1 MTTTPLITTRQIGKR
16 YIVTSSLGTGGMG
29 IVYRAHDRLTGEAVA
44 LKQVKL
50 SREPIGDGHVDFRLA
65 LAHEFRTL
73 ASLRHPHII
82 SVLDYG
88 FAGFMASS
96 NESRPYYTMELLE
109 NAQTLIQ
116 AGEDAPLPTQ
126 IDLLLQILH
135 ALTYLHRRG
144 IIHRDL
150 KPANV
155 MVVDNHARLVD
166 FGLAKSRGYINAEQV
181 VGTLAYVAP
190 EVLQGHSV
198 SEASDLYAFGVM
210 AYELIAGHHPFHVGD
225 VTMLIHD
232 LLTAS
237 PDLGA
242 LQVDM
247 TLAAVIGRLL
257 AKNPAER
264 YQHAH
269 EVIIA
274 LAPFASNQPET
285 LTLRESFLQ
294 AAEFVGREKELATLK
309 EALKSIIKIEQDAP
323 QTNAPLGSAW
333 LIGGESGVG
342 KSRLTDELRVLALV
356 EGALVLRGQ
365 AVSGG
370 GLPYQMWRDPIR
382 RLLLTVEV
390 GPEEAAVL
398 QEIIPDIGDLL
409 DITLPEISAL
419 DGRARQQRL
428 TLAIADL
435 FRRHKEAMVLLLED
449 LQWISPASLEILKQI
464 IRIAPELPLLIVV
477 NYRDDERH
485 DLPDELPG
493 VNHLKLDRLST
504 QEITQLSQSMMGHTA
519 QSQSVIDL
527 LKRETEGNTFFI
539 IEVMRALAEEAGQLE
554 NIGVTT
560 LPTHVFVGGI
570 MEVVKRRL
578 ARVPEQMRDLL
589 KLAAVVGRQ
598 IDLKLMQHFVENKR
612 VLTPSQIDLATWL
625 TICADAAVLEIDEE
639 QWRFAHDKLREGL
652 LTEMD
657 VAERAALNRQVAQ
670 AIEAVYKDKAG
681 RAVALVEHWD
691 AAGDPE
697 KTITYALIVGE
708 QAYALSNYAEGQH
721 WLQRALVLLPKD
733 QPNRGR
739 MRALGLLGD
748 ILSRTSDYTEATQSH
763 QEAIQI
769 ARQLNDLA
777 SVADSLNGMGFIAYQ
792 LGDYVT
798 ARTHS
803 EEALTLAQAAQDR
816 KNSARAL
823 NNLGVVA
830 DVEANYPLARQRYS
844 QSLAIFGEIGDLRG
858 MASIFNNLGTVT
870 DSEGDLETAQSYYEQ
885 GLQICR
891 DINYR
896 HGVSVLLNNLGIVT
910 ERQGDYLAA
919 WSYLQEGLAL
929 GRIIGNRRSNA
940 HCLANMVFV
949 GLKLEQK
956 AESWNAL
963 REAIAIGRAIA
974 DTTLVPHL
982 LAGAA
987 RLYLFS
993 GKHELS
999 AQLTG
1004 LVASLPTL
1012 DHDFLKIRLEPLQA
1026 DLQKALSP
1034 EDYAKYTRNGKDLD
1048 LGVVMEGLLSP
1059 A

>member
-1 MTTTPLITTRQIGKR
+1 MTTAPLITTQQIGKR
-16 YIVTSSLGTGGMG
+16 YIVTGSLGSGGMG
-29 IVYRAHDRLTGEAVA
+29 VVYRALDRLTGEAVA
-44 LKQVKL
+44 LKQVNL
-50 SREPIGDGHVDFRLA
+50 SRERLADGNVDFRLA

-116 AGEDAPLPTQ
+116 AGEDASLPKQ
-126 IDLLLQILH
+126 IELLLQILH

-155 MVVDNHARLVD
+155 MVANNHVRLVD
-166 FGLAKSRGYINAEQV
+166 FGLAKSRGYIDAEQV

-190 EVLQGHSV
+190 EVLQGHPV
-198 SEASDLYAFGVM
+198 SEASDLYALGVM

-232 LLTAS
+232 LLTAA

-247 TLAAVIGRLL
+247 TLAAIIGRLL

-274 LAPFASNQPET
+274 LAPFASDQPET

-294 AAEFVGREKELATLK
+294 AAEFVGREKELNTLK
-309 EALKSIIKIEQDAP
+309 EALKSIKIEQDAP
-323 QTNAPLGSAW
+323 LGSAW
-333 LIGGESGVG
+333 MIGGESGVG
-342 KSRLTDELRVLALV
+342 KSRLTDELRVMALV
-356 EGALVLRGQ
+356 EGAMVLRGQ

-370 GLPYQMWRDPIR
+370 SLPYQMWREPIR
-382 RLLLTVEV
+382 RLLLAVEITSA
-390 GPEEAAVL
+390 EAAVL
-398 QEIIPDIGDLL
+398 QEIIPDISDLL
-409 DITLPEISAL
+409 SIALPHIPAL

-435 FRRHKEAMVLLLED
+435 FHRHQEAMVLLLED
-449 LQWISPASLEILKQI
+449 LQWMSPASMEILKQI
-464 IRIAPELPLLIVV
+464 IRIVPELPLLVVV

-485 DLPDELPG
+485 NLPDELPG
-493 VNHLKLDRLST
+493 AHHLKLDRLST
-504 QEITQLSQSMMGHTA
+504 QEIVRLSQSMMGHTA

-560 LPTHVFVGGI
+560 LPTHVFAGGI
-570 MEVVKRRL
+570 MEVVRRRL
-578 ARVPEQMRDLL
+578 ARVPAHMRDLL
-589 KLAAVVGRQ
+589 KLAAVAGRQ
-598 IDLKLMQHFVENKR
+598 IDLKLMQYLIENKR
-612 VLTPSQIDLATWL
+612 TLTLAQVDLAAWL
-625 TICADAAVLEIDEE
+625 TTCADAAVLEIDEE

-657 VAERAALNRQVAQ
+657 TAERATLHRQIAQ
-670 AIEAVYKDKAG
+670 AIEAVYADKLG

-691 AAGDPE
+691 AADDHE
-697 KTITYALIVGE
+697 KTITYALLVGE
-708 QAYALSNYAEGQH
+708 QAYALSNYDEGRR
-721 WLQRALVLLPKD
+721 WLERALELLPKD
-733 QPNRGR
+733 QPNRQR
-739 MRALGLLGD
+739 MKALASLGD
-748 ILSRTSDYTEATQSH
+748 ILSRTSDYAAATQAH
-763 QEAIQI
+763 DEAAQI
-769 ARQLNDLA
+769 AHQLNDLA
-777 SVADSLNGMGFIAYQ
+777 SVAESVNSMGFIAYQ
-792 LGDYVT
+792 LGDY
-798 ARTHS
+798 AAAKSHS
-803 EEALTLAQAAQDR
+803 EEALTLAQTAQDR

-830 DVEANYPLARQRYS
+830 EVEADYPLARERYS
-844 QSLAIFGEIGDLRG
+844 QSLAIFREIGDMRG
-858 MASIFNNLGTVT
+858 MASTLNNLGTIT
-870 DSEGDLETAQSYYEQ
+870 DSEGDLPAAQSYYEQ

-910 ERQGDYLAA
+910 ERQGDNLAA
-919 WSYLQEGLAL
+919 WAYLQEGLAL

-963 REAIAIGRAIA
+963 REAIILGRTIG
-974 DTTLVPHL
+974 DTTLMPHL

-993 GKHELS
+993 GKRELS

-1012 DHDFLKIRLEPLQA
+1012 DLDFLKIRLEPLQA
-1026 DLQKALSP
+1026 DLQNMLSA
-1034 EDYAKYTRNGKDLD
+1034 EDYAKHTQNGTDLD
-1048 LGVVMEGLLSP
+1048 LGVVLEELLNP